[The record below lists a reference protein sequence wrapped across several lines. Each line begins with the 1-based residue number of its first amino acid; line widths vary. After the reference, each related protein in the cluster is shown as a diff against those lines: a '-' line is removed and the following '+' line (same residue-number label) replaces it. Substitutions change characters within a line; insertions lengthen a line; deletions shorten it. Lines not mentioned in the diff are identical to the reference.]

1 MRRAAIPC
9 EPECERQRI
18 RPHAL
23 GPDRRREPLESFER
37 GLWIAARDPQTPAY
51 ARLFGLL
58 IAAYALSPIDLI
70 PDFIPIL
77 GLVDDAVIVPLGVW
91 LFIRMLPKGAF
102 ERHRA
107 AAAEA
112 ATRPT
117 SRAGI
122 ALVVAAWIVLAL
134 IGWSMLRWTYS

>member
-1 MRRAAIPC
+1 MIRPARR
-9 EPECERQRI
+9 RTSLFQRI
-18 RPHAL
+18 RIEAHAV
-23 GPDRRREPLESFER
+23 
-37 GLWIAARDPQTPAY
+37 WIAARDPQTPAH

-107 AAAEA
+107 AATEA

-122 ALVVAAWIVLAL
+122 FLVVTAWAMLAL